1 MTRAT
6 NLMRARKC
14 QELLPEAKVYKDKFN
29 GIANDKRYANYWREC
44 QRKKTPI
51 PNGPVPTSE
60 KGKKKP
66 DPKPNDRRKPTPGV
80 KPPVKPKRDEKP
92 KPKIDSRP
100 PVKPPV
106 RPKRDEKPKPKIDS
120 RPPVNKPRR
129 D

>member
-1 MTRAT
+1 
-6 NLMRARKC
+6 MRARKC

-29 GIANDKRYANYWREC
+29 GIADDKRYANYWREC

-60 KGKKKP
+60 KGKKKT
-66 DPKPNDRRKPTPGV
+66 DPKPNDKKKPPLGV
-80 KPPVKPKRDEKP
+80 RPIVKPKKDDKPKPPVKPTVKP
-92 KPKIDSRP
+92 T
-100 PVKPPV
+100 VKPPV

-120 RPPVNKPRR
+120 RPPVKPGR